1 MQFIVKEMPVA
12 IVVVLA
18 VRRLLFSMLKL
29 WLIALFV
36 SVLTFFEKLF
46 IFQRIF
52 SRKLFYFSV
61 FGNDLENELEN
72 VFWCLV
78 YNFLK
83 NISYII

>member
-72 VFWCLV
+72 VFWYLV
-78 YNFLK
+78 LQ
-83 NISYII
+83 